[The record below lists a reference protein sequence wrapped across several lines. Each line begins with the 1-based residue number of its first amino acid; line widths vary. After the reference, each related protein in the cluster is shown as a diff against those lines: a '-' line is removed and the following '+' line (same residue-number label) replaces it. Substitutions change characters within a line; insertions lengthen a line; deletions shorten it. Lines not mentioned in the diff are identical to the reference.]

1 MKQIF
6 TLLFLSASMFLG
18 AQNILQNGSFESWS
32 EGLPD
37 FWFGSKSNIAQ
48 SKVLESSDAQDG
60 SKSVELINNSS
71 SHKRFTSEGYNL
83 TAGTTYTLTFYA
95 KGSGEVRNSFFNG
108 NPDSSGGGYAS
119 YSPYTT
125 VDGNWQKI
133 TYVFDTDVDVTGV
146 EIIFSV
152 RNTAEE
158 DGVLIDNANLTEGGE
173 VEVTEVATIA
183 DLRAGVIGGPV
194 YKLTG
199 EALLTYKISNRH
211 QKYIQDNTAGIL
223 IDDVAARL
231 GDDYEVG
238 DKIKNI
244 TGSLVDYNG
253 LIQFVPTE
261 AGEAAVSSGNP
272 VNYQLV
278 SLSAYL
284 ANPTAYESEYIA
296 INDVTISDFE
306 GGDGTFQNGK
316 GYPVTDGTYD
326 VEARTQ
332 IYDIPIIGQP
342 IPSSSVAIFGFGGRF
357 NATIQVF
364 LTDVTDAMG
373 VSDLTDS
380 DVVMTTVWTN
390 TANFVTEGKAA
401 VEIFNMN
408 GQLIQKAE
416 GNNAFQLNVSGLAK
430 GVYVVKVTAD
440 GKTTIRKAVKK

>member
-6 TLLFLSASMFLG
+6 TFLFLSASMFLG
-18 AQNILQNGSFESWS
+18 AQNILQNGSFENWTD
-32 EGLPD
+32 GKPD
-37 FWFGSKSNIAQ
+37 FWLGSKTNIANSNVQ
-48 SKVLESSDAQDG
+48 ESSDAYEG
-60 SKSVELINNSS
+60 SKSVALINTGST
-71 SHKRFTSEGYNL
+71 HKRFTTQGYNL
-83 TAGTTYTLTFYA
+83 LQNTSYTLTFYV
-95 KGSGEVRNSFFNG
+95 KGVGDVRNAFYNG
-108 NPDSSGGGYAS
+108 NDESSGQGYSS
-119 YSPYTT
+119 YSDYTAAT
-125 VDGNWQKI
+125 SNWEKI
-133 TYVFDTDVDVTGV
+133 TYVFETGEDVTGV
-146 EIIFSV
+146 QIIISV
-152 RNTAEE
+152 RNTGET
-158 DGVLIDNANLTEGGE
+158 GVLIDDAVLVEGGE
-173 VEVTEVATIA
+173 IEVTEVATIA
-183 DLRAGVIGGPV
+183 ELRAGVTGGAI

-199 EALLTYKISNRH
+199 EALLTYKIANRH

-223 IDDVAARL
+223 IDDVAGRL

-253 LIQFVPTE
+253 LLQFVPTE
-261 AGEAAVSSGNP
+261 AGETAVSSGNP

-296 INDVTISDFE
+296 INDVTISDTE

-390 TANFVTEGKAA
+390 TANFVTEGKAV

-430 GVYVVKVTAD
+430 GVYVVKITAD